1 MNKISVIVPI
11 YNSEKF
17 LEACLISLG
26 NQVYENLEIILV
38 DDGSTDSSFKIAK
51 SFAEKDTR
59 FKLFKKENGGQAS
72 ARNLGLNK
80 ATGDF
85 LSFVDSDDTV
95 SPDFFSENL
104 KYFIKDP
111 ELEILQVPV
120 FFNYGSANEK
130 LKINSGRQIIT
141 TQKIFK
147 HLIELGDITWIVCD
161 KIFKKTLLEN
171 LRFKEGML
179 YEDNYLLVD
188 ILRKS
193 KKIYLS
199 AQGIYFYHY
208 RPGSTTQSAHSLKK
222 DLDTQKVSLHIFST
236 LLEYPGLKMAK
247 LKIYNRIVN
256 VYLSQAF
263 NYNYR
268 EFNQIPEIL
277 LRFSYSILWIVK
289 LNSSINEKVKLIVIK
304 IIGFKNY
311 LLLFLKL
318 RNLN

>member
-17 LEACLISLG
+17 LEACLTSLG
-26 NQVYENLEIILV
+26 NQVYGNLEVILV

-51 SFAEKDTR
+51 SFAEKDAR

-95 SPDFFSENL
+95 SPDFFSKNL
-104 KYFIKDP
+104 KHFIKDP
-111 ELEILQVPV
+111 ELEIVQVPV
-120 FFNYGSANEK
+120 FFNYGNANEK

-141 TQKIFK
+141 SQKIFK
-147 HLIELGDITWIVCD
+147 HWIELGDITWIVCD

-171 LRFKEGML
+171 LRFNEGML

-193 KKIYLS
+193 KKD
-199 AQGIYFYHY
+199 H
-208 RPGSTTQSAHSLKK
+208 KC
-222 DLDTQKVSLHIFST
+222 
-236 LLEYPGLKMAK
+236 
-247 LKIYNRIVN
+247 IV
-256 VYLSQAF
+256 QTF
-263 NYNYR
+263 
-268 EFNQIPEIL
+268 
-277 LRFSYSILWIVK
+277 
-289 LNSSINEKVKLIVIK
+289 
-304 IIGFKNY
+304 
-311 LLLFLKL
+311 
-318 RNLN
+318 